1 MCHVLFHDPA
11 FFRLLTRI
19 DAESAAETRKGRC
32 PKPRCGGPLHV
43 ADFPRK
49 PRGCPESVRKEYSE
63 RLSFT
68 CGWCNGRTTP
78 ESVRFFGRRVYVALA
93 LMLVSPPD
101 GCAAGA
107 IEELLSVSAR
117 TVKRWRTWWQ
127 RDFQRTAFWQSTRE
141 RFMGQ
146 VAAETLPQSLL
157 TRFKGPSCAQ
167 RLEQLLRFVCPLST
181 ASVIK

>member
-93 LMLVSPPD
+93 LMLLSPPD

-107 IEELLSVSAR
+107 IEAQLSVSAR
-117 TVKRWRTWWQ
+117 TLKRWRTWWH
-127 RDFQRTAFWQSTRE
+127 RDFQRSAFWRSVRE
-141 RFMGQ
+141 RF
-146 VAAETLPQSLL
+146 AADRPRSSSMTSVLAKP
-157 TRFKGPSCAQ
+157 RPRAF
-167 RLEQLLRFVCPLST
+167 ST
-181 ASVIK
+181 NSYWRR